1 MNFAETRLAE
11 VRWMNFAELASR
23 KFAEADDPK
32 TSSHRLLKIGNLSA
46 GVAARMRP
54 RSRSGPCPL
63 RPHPYWWQ
71 RGRTSST
78 QRTSPA
84 QCEHAMIPAENPP
97 NVRQRGRYNRQ
108 FVRPNERSGLDYSRG
123 ARPRMAGCGC

>member
-63 RPHPYWWQ
+63 RPHTNRWK
-71 RGRTSST
+71 RGTEQHNHSLHDPLT
-78 QRTSPA
+78 ALLHALTGFCECQPPA
-84 QCEHAMIPAENPP
+84 
-97 NVRQRGRYNRQ
+97 
-108 FVRPNERSGLDYSRG
+108 
-123 ARPRMAGCGC
+123 